1 MYPFF
6 AKERVTF
13 PNYLD
18 LVFKLVKKYRIK
30 INFNIIF
37 HDVVRDNK
45 LELVLI
51 NRGEFFLNTIKY
63 TKMYKTF

>member
-1 MYPFF
+1 MYLFF

-30 INFNIIF
+30 INFNIVF
-37 HDVVRDNK
+37 HDVVIDNK
-45 LELVLI
+45 LELIVI
-51 NRGEFFLNTIKY
+51 NRSEKSF
-63 TKMYKTF
+63 